1 MGAVILSNNNTF
13 GKIGIST
20 KLEHVNVKVF
30 RIIKGINELKAL
42 AKNISCECKC
52 EFDGKK
58 CSSKQKWNND
68 KFQCECKIPTKHS
81 IKEEDFA

>member
-20 KLEHVNVKVF
+20 
-30 RIIKGINELKAL
+30 
-42 AKNISCECKC
+42 KC

-68 KFQCECKIPTKHS
+68 KFQCECKIPMKHS